1 MNPLTRAGSLFIGFS
16 RRESTLLIVAAV
28 AIGLLAGTAY
38 WLFALLIETIS
49 RIAIGADTS
58 GAVAAFSRLPLPVR
72 FLVPLVGVFVA
83 GFIIRYLSPES
94 AGAGIALLLKA
105 IRRHNG
111 VLPYLLAPCKMVTA
125 ALTIAC
131 GAPLGLEGPV
141 IVIGAGIGS
150 SGGRLLRSGFS
161 RMKLLL
167 GCGAAAG
174 LAVAFNAPIA
184 GTIFAVETVMGSYTI
199 GTLTPVVVAAVT
211 ASFFGAWVMPGHQS
225 LPLAHIA
232 ERFGAAAVSARPL
245 GSGGDIVL
253 YLALALLLSLLGV
266 FLVRA
271 TRFLAARFDPLKK
284 KLPAYLHTP
293 LLLLPF
299 VLVVPFVP
307 VIFGLG
313 KDVMTDAFSWAP
325 WLLVGVALLKLALLP
340 FAFSSGASGGI
351 FFPLIFVGFIFGLGS
366 GKLAALAMPEASAG
380 MPYGFAVVG
389 CGALLGAATQEP
401 ITTFLLVFELTR
413 DYAILPALMLGTVTS
428 VLVSKLLSP
437 VSLYNYQLAI
447 EGIETEATEETS
459 LMQETRVEACYQ
471 KDCVTA
477 LPHESLIA
485 VVDRMREKER
495 FEAYVV
501 DETGRYLGAINAVL
515 TSARE
520 VQYGLISPLVVAR
533 DLVNPDFPIVR
544 LGDSLASAM
553 RRMAEYD
560 VIELPVVGEDGK
572 LLGCIHEHDIIAF
585 YEREVLAKA
594 HLVKMVGPR
603 AERDDAKVRL
613 SDEFV
618 IETVPVSADLAGKN
632 IVQLDLRRRYG
643 IQVLAVREKGRDRG
657 TVDPER
663 LLEEGDTL
671 VIAGRR
677 DRVAAFRQSLGNLI

>member
-1 MNPLTRAGSLFIGFS
+1 MNPLTRAGSLFVGFS
-16 RRESTLLIVAAV
+16 KRESTILIVAAV
-28 AIGLLAGTAY
+28 LIGVLAGAAY
-38 WLFALLIETIS
+38 WLFVVLIEAIS
-49 RIAIGADTS
+49 RLAVGAETG
-58 GAVAAFSRLPLPVR
+58 GAVSAFSRLPLPAR
-72 FLVPLVGVFVA
+72 FFLPLAGVLVA
-83 GFIIRYLSPES
+83 GLAIRYLSPES
-94 AGAGIALLLKA
+94 AGSGISLLLKA

-111 VLPYLLAPCKMVTA
+111 VLPYLLAPCKMFTA
-125 ALTIAC
+125 AITIAC

-141 IVIGAGIGS
+141 IVISAGIGS
-150 SGGRLLRSGFS
+150 SVGRILRIGFS

-184 GTIFAVETVMGSYTI
+184 GIIFAVETVMGSYTI

-232 ERFGAAAVSARPL
+232 ERFGAATVSTRPM
-245 GSGGDIVL
+245 GSGWEIVL
-253 YLALALLLSLLGV
+253 YLALSLSLALFGV
-266 FLVRA
+266 FLIRA
-271 TRFLAARFDPLKK
+271 TRFLAERFDPLKE

-307 VIFGLG
+307 SIFGLG
-313 KDVMTDAFSWAP
+313 RDVMTDAFSWAP
-325 WLLVGVALLKLALLP
+325 ALLLGIALLKLALLP

-351 FFPLIFVGFIFGLGS
+351 FFPLIFVGFSFGMGS
-366 GKLAALAMPEASAG
+366 GKLALMALPETTTG
-380 MPYGFAVVG
+380 IPYGFAVVG

-401 ITTFLLVFELTR
+401 ITSFLLVFELTR
-413 DYAILPALMLGTVTS
+413 DYAVLPALMLGTVTS
-428 VLVSKLLSP
+428 VLVSKMLSS

-447 EGIETEATEETS
+447 EGIETTNTEETS
-459 LMQETRVEACYQ
+459 LMHETKVAVCYQ

-477 LPHESLIA
+477 FPHESLVT

-495 FEAYVV
+495 FEAYVI
-501 DETGRYLGAINAVL
+501 DEKGIYLGAINAVL

-520 VQYGLISPLVVAR
+520 VRYGLISPLVVAQ
-533 DLVNPDFPIVR
+533 DLVNPDFPRVR
-544 LGDSLASAM
+544 PGDSLAAAM

-560 VIELPVVGEDGK
+560 VVELPVVENDGR

-585 YEREVLAKA
+585 YEREILAKA
-594 HLVKMVGPR
+594 HLVKMVGLR
-603 AERDDAKVRL
+603 SEHDDAKIRL
-613 SDEFV
+613 SEEFV
-618 IETVPVSADLAGKN
+618 IDTVPVSHGIAGKN

-643 IQVLAVREKGRDRG
+643 IQVLAVRERGEDRG

-663 LLEEGDTL
+663 LLEEGDIL
-671 VIAGRR
+671 VVAGRR
-677 DRVAAFRQSLGNLI
+677 DCVAAFVQSLGNLI